1 MVGNQ
6 IKYEPAWN
14 HIAKK
19 EVLKHTA
26 VNDCLSSTAGL
37 TEHSMGRVKKNKR
50 EQKLATMSRVSAGDL
65 GPEEVGLKRRFSS
78 EFKMKG
84 ISNSATRTQRARGRF
99 TLTDRKYSNKYSS
112 TH

>member
-1 MVGNQ
+1 MVGDA

-19 EVLKHTA
+19 DVLKHTA

-37 TEHSMGRVKKNKR
+37 TQHSMGRVKKNKR
-50 EQKLATMSRVSAGDL
+50 DQKLATMSRVSAGDL

-78 EFKMKG
+78 EYKTNR
-84 ISNSATRTQRARGRF
+84 ISNSAAR
-99 TLTDRKYSNKYSS
+99 S
-112 TH
+112 

>member
-14 HIAKK
+14 HIGKK

-37 TEHSMGRVKKNKR
+37 TEHSMGRVKKSKR

-65 GPEEVGLKRRFSS
+65 GPEQVGLKRRFSS
-78 EFKMKG
+78 EFKSNRH
-84 ISNSATRTQRARGRF
+84 SNSAARTQR
-99 TLTDRKYSNKYSS
+99 
-112 TH
+112 